1 MKASLAVSSGVSI
14 LTDIFFNSNKTPM
27 NQEKALERSGL
38 PTLRVSETSAWILL
52 NRPQRH
58 NRFEPADIE
67 ALSAML
73 RELAG
78 RKGLRVLILTASGPS
93 FSSGFDL
100 DTLSSERAVEC
111 SAAFAAMCDLL
122 EALPIPTVCGLNG
135 NVYGGAT
142 DLALACD
149 FRIGVEGCRLQMSPA
164 RLGIQYYYSGL
175 RRYVER
181 LGLPEAKRLFL
192 MGDQID
198 TATMLRIGFLT
209 ETCAP
214 ERFEARL
221 EVVAGMLAQ
230 RSPASLRGLKASL
243 NSICRRTA
251 DPAEINARFFESLSC
266 ADAQEGLKAWSERRL
281 PDFAAE

>member
-1 MKASLAVSSGVSI
+1 MDDQKISDPGRCPSIHAEVGVARI
-14 LTDIFFNSNKTPM
+14 
-27 NQEKALERSGL
+27 
-38 PTLRVSETSAWILL
+38 VL

-67 ALSAML
+67 VMAGML
-73 RELAG
+73 RELPA
-78 RKGLRVLILTASGPS
+78 RKGVRALVIVARGAS

-100 DTLSSERAVEC
+100 ETLSSSRAREC
-111 SAAFAAMCDLL
+111 TAAFAELCDLL

-164 RLGIQYYYSGL
+164 RLGIEYYYSGL

-181 LGLPEAKRLFL
+181 LGLSEAKRLFL
-192 MGDQID
+192 TGEQVD
-198 TATMLRIGFLT
+198 TATMMRIGFLS
-209 ETCAP
+209 EVCP
-214 ERFEARL
+214 VDGLEARL
-221 EVVAGMLAQ
+221 DAVARILAQ

-243 NSICRRTA
+243 NSIRRGTA
-251 DPAEINARFFESLSC
+251 DPLAVDARFFQSLDSF
-266 ADAQEGLKAWSERRL
+266 DAKEGLKAWSERRTAK
-281 PDFAAE
+281 FADA

>member
-1 MKASLAVSSGVSI
+1 MQTKPGAKLLFFI
-14 LTDIFFNSNKTPM
+14 LTDILFKNNKTPM
-27 NQEKALERSGL
+27 AQERTPEEWGV
-38 PTLRVSETSAWILL
+38 PTLRMSEATARIHL

-58 NRFEPADIE
+58 NRFEPADID

-73 RELAG
+73 KELAG
-78 RKGLRVLILTASGPS
+78 QKAARVLILTASGPS

-100 DTLSSERAVEC
+100 DTLSGDRAVEC
-111 SAAFAAMCDLL
+111 TAAFAAMCDLL
-122 EALPIPTVCGLNG
+122 EGLPIPTVCGLNG

-192 MGDQID
+192 AGEQID
-198 TATMLRIGFLT
+198 TPTMLRIGFLT

-214 ERFEARL
+214 DKLEAKL
-221 EVVAGMLAQ
+221 DVFAGMLAQ
-230 RSPASLRGLKASL
+230 RSPASLRGLKEAL
-243 NSICRRTA
+243 NSICRGTA
-251 DPAEINARFFESLSC
+251 DAMEIDARFFESLTCS
-266 ADAQEGLKAWSERRL
+266 DAREGLKAWSECRL
-281 PDFAAE
+281 PEFASI